1 MQKKKYLTFIQHL
14 MASSIFV
21 SVVRSGWQQAR
32 FVGGTELRCRISPF
46 LNWWQRDRVGH
57 AGVPLGI
64 KVIEVSYLI
73 LLCCFLLI

>member
-1 MQKKKYLTFIQHL
+1 
-14 MASSIFV
+14 MAPSVFV

-64 KVIEVSYLI
+64 KVTVLSDSSLLFSINLI
-73 LLCCFLLI
+73 IFWAS